1 MELILGF
8 IQLVFGQLLL
18 GTFQFISGLLD
29 GSLNLGALV
38 EALLAPR

>member
-18 GTFQFISGLLD
+18 GTLQFIGGLLD
-29 GSLNLGALV
+29 GSLNLGALL